1 MWWPAK
7 SLIERSIRGFESPS
21 IRRILILIKY
31 VIKNKRQKTD
41 KAIVSKFLSYQE
53 KHTRKR

>member
-1 MWWPAK
+1 
-7 SLIERSIRGFESPS
+7 
-21 IRRILILIKY
+21 LIKY